1 MTTCDQHLLESR
13 VMRYADMEIIVPKEV
28 FMLVNSRRRKPGSEE
43 GKGKKAC
50 VIPLIVAPR
59 KRKIKA
65 HK

>member
-1 MTTCDQHLLESR
+1 MLMWILLSQKKFSCS
-13 VMRYADMEIIVPKEV
+13 VLA
-28 FMLVNSRRRKPGSEE
+28 NSRRRKPGSEE

-50 VIPLIVAPR
+50 VSPLIVALR